1 MAKNILQI
9 IPEIA
14 TGGAERIVYE
24 TARAII
30 NNGDI
35 CYVFTNGGRM
45 QSEFEAIGAKLILG
59 DAKSKNPFKI
69 LFSNPNFLKKIIKKY
84 NIDLIHVHSRAP
96 AISAY
101 IAAKATKTP
110 LISTYH
116 GIYPA
121 KNAIKRFYNSFMTKA
136 DIVIANSKFT
146 LQHLLDQHKINPD
159 KTRLIYCGI
168 DIETFDDQ
176 KMDLQTGLN
185 LLKKWGLENIS
196 RPIILLPARLTS
208 WKGQKILI
216 QAASILKQQ
225 GILPNYI
232 LAGDAQGRVDYENE
246 LIEAIKKNGL
256 EKNIHLVGHCNNIA
270 AAMKISDII
279 ITPST
284 KEEAF
289 GMTAAEAQSIG
300 RIVIASNIGGAKE
313 TVAHNETGYLF
324 EASNPEDLAKYIKI
338 ACNLSN
344 AEKEKMQN
352 AGAIRVRDLFSAK
365 QLHEKT
371 LKTYYELLG

>member
-69 LFSNPNFLKKIIKKY
+69 LFLNPNFLKKIIKKY

-146 LQHLLDQHKINPD
+146 LQHLLKQHKISPD
-159 KTRLIYCGI
+159 KTRLVYCGI

-300 RIVIASNIGGAKE
+300 RIVIASNIGGAQE

-338 ACNLSN
+338 ACNLSKS
-344 AEKEKMQN
+344 EKEKMQN

>member
-146 LQHLLDQHKINPD
+146 LQHLLKQHKINPI

-225 GILPNYI
+225 GIVPNYI

-338 ACNLSN
+338 ACNLSK

-371 LKTYYELLG
+371 LKTYNELLG